1 MNPDDRYFIEALS
14 RGLRIL
20 ETFTVETPSLS
31 LVEIA
36 SIVQLDKSTVFRF
49 VYTLEKLGY
58 LERDHDTKKY
68 RPGLKV
74 TRLGFQVI
82 TSLDV
87 TQIARPFLSEL
98 SEKTGEATNMS
109 IRDEAEIVY
118 VLRLS
123 PIKVVNINLQV
134 GSRLPVHCTSMG
146 KIQLIDLS
154 YEELQ
159 SLLGAEPFKP
169 YTPHTLTSLD
179 ELYTELTSIKL
190 KGYAINDEELAIG
203 LRSIAAPIRDSS
215 GRIVAAINISVL
227 NAQISSQEFEER
239 LSSLIVKT
247 AHEISTTLGA
257 TG

>member
-20 ETFTVETPSLS
+20 ETFTVERPSLS
-31 LVEIA
+31 LIEIA

-74 TRLGFQVI
+74 ARLGFQAV
-82 TSLDV
+82 TNLDV

-109 IRDEAEIVY
+109 VRDEAEIIY
-118 VLRLS
+118 VLRFS

-159 SLLGAEPFKP
+159 TLLGTEPFKP
-169 YTPHTLTSLD
+169 YTPHTITSLD
-179 ELYTELTSIKL
+179 DLYANLTSIKL
-190 KGYAINDEELAIG
+190 KGYAITDEELAIG
-203 LRSIAAPIRDSS
+203 LRSIAAPIRDIS
-215 GRIVAAINISVL
+215 GKIVAAINISAL
-227 NAQISSQEFEER
+227 NAQGSSQEFEER
-239 LSSLIVKT
+239 LSGLIAET
-247 AHEISTTLGA
+247 AHEISTALGA
-257 TG
+257 MS